1 MFCTGDFHDQQSKEI
16 IGGISES
23 KEERLF
29 SGVALS
35 SSPSLSLVLL
45 AVLCRRKAEGSA
57 CIDAHI
63 AVPLEPARQADN
75 KNHRTKSCWA
85 VHYLRLPNISSICW

>member
-23 KEERLF
+23 KEEQLF

-35 SSPSLSLVLL
+35 SSPSLSLVLRV
-45 AVLCRRKAEGSA
+45 VLCRRKAEGSA
-57 CIDAHI
+57 CIDAQI

-75 KNHRTKSCWA
+75 KSPRTRAAGPCTS
-85 VHYLRLPNISSICW
+85 

>member
-23 KEERLF
+23 KEEQLF

-35 SSPSLSLVLL
+35 SSPSLSLVLRV
-45 AVLCRRKAEGSA
+45 VLCRRKAEGSA
-57 CIDAHI
+57 CIQHVRLAGGWL
-63 AVPLEPARQADN
+63 VLV
-75 KNHRTKSCWA
+75 SCERKVLLA
-85 VHYLRLPNISSICW
+85 GLF